1 MSDCSPPS
9 PDKYINTWT
18 KAERKEREKEG
29 SPTTVQGYL
38 LKTLFLHSGQ
48 NTKCSDKPAILYRF
62 VHGTVHLLY
71 CINTHTLITVLPYT
85 FIFFNYWV
93 NPTWWRINPQC
104 TVQYYLF
111 LSVFVYDSSVLL
123 TVPPPPPAKIY
134 TEAVLGRGKEEE
146 KFTTKSVHHLVNCFE
161 VHHCTPYIS
170 RHYCIAL
177 PYNSIHSW
185 GIVHST
191 HITCSLFTPL
201 AAALSHSTV

>member
-1 MSDCSPPS
+1 MTYWHRWTFWAPAFLSGHDVTCMSDCSPPS

-104 TVQYYLF
+104 TVLLISQHFCIWLFCAAYSSPPRTYMIGGREERKREGEILLYSTQY
-111 LSVFVYDSSVLL
+111 
-123 TVPPPPPAKIY
+123 
-134 TEAVLGRGKEEE
+134 
-146 KFTTKSVHHLVNCFE
+146 TTIL
-161 VHHCTPYIS
+161 
-170 RHYCIAL
+170 
-177 PYNSIHSW
+177 
-185 GIVHST
+185 
-191 HITCSLFTPL
+191 
-201 AAALSHSTV
+201 

>member
-1 MSDCSPPS
+1 MSGCSPPS

-111 LSVFVYDSSVLL
+111 LSVFVYDCSVLL
-123 TVPPPPPAKIY
+123 TVPPPPGKYIHGGRVG
-134 TEAVLGRGKEEE
+134 EGKGRGKVYHKISPPSGELFWSTSLYTVHFQTLLYS
-146 KFTTKSVHHLVNCFE
+146 FTL
-161 VHHCTPYIS
+161 
-170 RHYCIAL
+170 
-177 PYNSIHSW
+177 
-185 GIVHST
+185 
-191 HITCSLFTPL
+191 
-201 AAALSHSTV
+201 

>member
-123 TVPPPPPAKIY
+123 TVPPPVH
-134 TEAVLGRGKEEE
+134 TWSEAARKERE
-146 KFTTKSVHHLVNCFE
+146 KEKEKYF
-161 VHHCTPYIS
+161 I
-170 RHYCIAL
+170 
-177 PYNSIHSW
+177 
-185 GIVHST
+185 IVHST
-191 HITCSLFTPL
+191 LYYNSITTVIQYIINCTSLYTIHFQTLLYSFTL
-201 AAALSHSTV
+201 

>member
-111 LSVFVYDSSVLL
+111 LSVFVYDCSVLL
-123 TVPPPPPAKIY
+123 TVPPPPRQIY
-134 TEAVLGRGKEEE
+134 TRRPCWGGERKRKSLPQNQSTIWWIVLKYITVHRT
-146 KFTTKSVHHLVNCFE
+146 FPDTTV
-161 VHHCTPYIS
+161 
-170 RHYCIAL
+170 
-177 PYNSIHSW
+177 
-185 GIVHST
+185 
-191 HITCSLFTPL
+191 
-201 AAALSHSTV
+201 